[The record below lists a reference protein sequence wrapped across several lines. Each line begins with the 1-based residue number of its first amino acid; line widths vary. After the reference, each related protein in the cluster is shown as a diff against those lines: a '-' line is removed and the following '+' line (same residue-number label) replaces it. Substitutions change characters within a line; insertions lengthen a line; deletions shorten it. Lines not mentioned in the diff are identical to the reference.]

1 MPHPLGA
8 TEKTRELQKEMT
20 VEDRKMIPID
30 LQNWDLEDWNNRIVL
45 MLEEHYRQKS
55 KSSIEVAQEPR
66 ARL

>member
-8 TEKTRELQKEMT
+8 TEKTRELQKAMA
-20 VEDRKMIPID
+20 VEDRNIIPID
-30 LQNWDLEDWNNRIVL
+30 LQNWDLADWNNRIAL

-55 KSSIEVAQEPR
+55 QSIKEVVKEPT